1 MKLHKDELARLL
13 RDMANCIDAD
23 DSFEGTITYTASDL
37 DFFEVSAFYRY
48 GNRDGQGLCI
58 LVEATEN
65 SSMTPV
71 TTGG

>member
-1 MKLHKDELARLL
+1 MKLHKDSLVKYL
-13 RDMANCIDAD
+13 RNMADCVEQNNSLRGAVNYI
-23 DSFEGTITYTASDL
+23 SINP
-37 DFFEVSAFYRY
+37 DFFEVSALYEV
-48 GNRDGQGLCI
+48 NQQGSCI

>member
-1 MKLHKDELARLL
+1 MKLHKDGLARFL
-13 RDMANCIDAD
+13 RDMAACIDGD
-23 DSFEGTITYTASDL
+23 DSFEGTITYTASDP

-48 GNRDGQGLCI
+48 GNKDGQGSCV